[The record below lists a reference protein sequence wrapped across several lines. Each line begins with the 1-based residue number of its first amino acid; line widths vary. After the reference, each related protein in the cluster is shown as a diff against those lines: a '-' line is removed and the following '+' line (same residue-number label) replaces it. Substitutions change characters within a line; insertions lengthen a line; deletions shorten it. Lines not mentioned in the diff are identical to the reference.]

1 MDVLNKVG
9 TNFKFH
15 SQWMHLHVFSRFYKR
30 KQIADFLFASL
41 DYKAL
46 PICLTLKK
54 KDFAPKGSSLYLK
67 S

>member
-1 MDVLNKVG
+1 
-9 TNFKFH
+9 
-15 SQWMHLHVFSRFYKR
+15 MHLHVFSRFYKR

-54 KDFAPKGSSLYLK
+54 KILLQKGAVFT
-67 S
+67 

>member
-1 MDVLNKVG
+1 MFLAV
-9 TNFKFH
+9 
-15 SQWMHLHVFSRFYKR
+15 FYKR

-54 KDFAPKGSSLYLK
+54 KKILLQKGAVFT
-67 S
+67 